1 MRLVRNLQY
10 LVKSRQ
16 LCYNTWVPCLPCI
29 SSPDMSDT
37 TGLPRLGVAV
47 ATDCLLQ
54 EHYVGQSE
62 GQIFFPCIK
71 NNFLTLMSKKY
82 WENFCFSGTTSF
94 INCCCTPYFPFFFKF
109 CPHTLQKNI
118 FKKCFYVTKYSKFFV
133 LELNDAFFHSYSG

>member
-1 MRLVRNLQY
+1 MALEPVIN
-10 LVKSRQ
+10 LVKSRK
-16 LCYNTWVPCLPCI
+16 LCSNTWVPCLPCI

-37 TGLPRLGVAV
+37 TGLPPLGVAV

-94 INCCCTPYFPFFFKF
+94 INCCCTPYFPFFLNSAPTPCKKIFLKNAF
-109 CPHTLQKNI
+109 TLQNI
-118 FKKCFYVTKYSKFFV
+118 
-133 LELNDAFFHSYSG
+133 LNFLF